1 MKRFNISYCEHDTS
15 LQKQDIK
22 NPNIRHFNG
31 KIEIFPWK
39 AIYDEREDKFFKS
52 IVIFVFSWDKLTDD
66 IHQISEKVTLSFYKN
81 LNEEPIID
89 GTSDISIFTDNLLS
103 GMIIIYPLRKLMECP
118 RYVRLNID
126 DNQPTNL
133 LFIERQTPKK
143 ISDVPN
149 SEPTLIVC
157 AAMITNNMSVS
168 PTRLAEYLEYNRLI
182 GVSKVFMPYFDPN
195 IYQDINLGAAI
206 YSVEDH
212 FERIGFLEKIK
223 VARYIH
229 IKKSTFRSVRLV
241 NSHVISYCMIK
252 NALQF
257 DHVIIQDFDEIIGFD
272 HNKYKSLAD
281 VLKSTKSW
289 TKIYQ
294 FHDSRHCFLPRL
306 LQKRTR
312 IELLSASNYKS
323 ALCIQKGS

>member
-22 NPNIRHFNG
+22 NPNFRHFNG

-103 GMIIIYPLRKLMECP
+103 GMIIIYPLGKLMECP

-195 IYQDINLGAAI
+195 IYQDINSHKKINFQICAI
-206 YSVEDH
+206 
-212 FERIGFLEKIK
+212 
-223 VARYIH
+223 
-229 IKKSTFRSVRLV
+229 T
-241 NSHVISYCMIK
+241 
-252 NALQF
+252 
-257 DHVIIQDFDEIIGFD
+257 
-272 HNKYKSLAD
+272 
-281 VLKSTKSW
+281 
-289 TKIYQ
+289 
-294 FHDSRHCFLPRL
+294 
-306 LQKRTR
+306 
-312 IELLSASNYKS
+312 
-323 ALCIQKGS
+323 